1 MKAPDDD
8 LRIRLGRIRNR
19 GTRIRT
25 KSFVGQVLKAAHKA
39 GYVGQR
45 LASGRGRLRPSAFG
59 RGRGTAIARAR
70 LFDSSRRV
78 IVKARVVRH
87 RSRSFRAAPLATHV
101 AYLRREGVTRDGEK
115 ARMFDAASDHADEKA
130 FAGRCEGDRHHFRFV
145 VSPEDAGEM
154 TDLKAFARD
163 LVADMERDL
172 GSRLDWIGVDHWNT
186 DNPHVHLLIRG
197 KTNGGRDLVIS
208 RDYISRGIRGRAEA
222 LVTIELGPRN
232 EHEVRSALEREVD
245 ADHWTRL
252 DATIRRQADDSGVI
266 DLRLSAAGENDSA
279 IRRLVIG
286 RLQRLE
292 RMGLASPAGP
302 AQWTVSAE
310 AEATLRD
317 LGVRGDIIKI
327 MHRAMTEQGI
337 DRALSDY
344 AIHDPQGVPSV
355 IGRVVDKGLHDELA
369 SEAYVVID
377 GADGRSHYV
386 RFADLRAIEHA
397 PPVGGIVEI
406 RHLEG
411 EGRDRPRMVL
421 AIRSDLT
428 IAAQVTATGATWLDH
443 QLVVRYPA
451 ALSEG
456 GFGREVREALD
467 ARVDHLV
474 GDGLARRQAQRVIFA
489 RDLLDTLRRRELN
502 AVAAQIA
509 SETGLTY
516 ETFAEG
522 EGVAGVYRR
531 RVTLASGRFA
541 MIDDGLGF
549 RLVPWQPAL
558 ERHLGRQVS
567 GVADGGGRIDRTT
580 QCEGAPASAA
590 SAATNPHST
599 TPWRS
604 CSPRLRFLGSGFS
617 VRGLRPALPPVRRS
631 SGRRSRGHRA
641 RRGWAW
647 RSRRDGRGRRGWR
660 ACRNGAW
667 CCGLAGQGSRC
678 RQRCRACE
686 YIGRRGGFFI
696 IRHRQPSR
704 MGTAHAPPS
713 GHEPWHHRG
722 HTRRALRRSWRRL
735 DVRLPFRGWQMNLFR
750 RPSV

>member
-1 MKAPDDD
+1 MKTPEDN

-39 GYVGQR
+39 GYVGR
-45 LASGRGRLRPSAFG
+45 RTAHGRARSRSSTFGPGRA
-59 RGRGTAIARAR
+59 TAIAGAR
-70 LFDSSRRV
+70 LFDPSRRV

-87 RSRSFRAAPLATHV
+87 RSRSFRAAPLPTHV
-101 AYLRREGVTRDGEK
+101 GYLRREGVTRDGEK

-145 VSPEDAGEM
+145 ISPEDAGDM
-154 TDLKAFARD
+154 TELKAFARD

-197 KTNGGRDLVIS
+197 KTDKGRDLVIS
-208 RDYISRGIRGRAEA
+208 RDYISRGIRARAEE
-222 LVTIELGPRN
+222 LVTIELGPRS

-245 ADHWTRL
+245 ADRWTRL
-252 DATIRRQADDSGVI
+252 DAIIRRQADESGVV
-266 DLRLSAAGENDSA
+266 DLRLSAAGENDSEV
-279 IRRLVIG
+279 RRLMIG
-286 RLQRLE
+286 RLQHLE

-302 AQWTVSAE
+302 VQWTVAAE

-317 LGVRGDIIKI
+317 LGVRGDIIKT

-337 DRALSDY
+337 DRPLGDY

-355 IGRVVDKGLHDELA
+355 IGRMVDKGLHDELA
-369 SEAYVVID
+369 GEAYVVID

-397 PPVGGIVEI
+397 PPVGGIVEV

-421 AIRSDLT
+421 AMRSDLT
-428 IAAQVTATGATWLDH
+428 IAAQVTASGATWLDH
-443 QLVVRYPA
+443 QLVVRNPV

-456 GFGREVREALD
+456 GFGREVRQALD
-467 ARVDHLV
+467 ARIDHLV

-502 AVAAQIA
+502 AAAAQIA

-522 EGVAGVYRR
+522 ESVAGVYRR

-567 GVADGGGRIDRTT
+567 GMADGGGRI
-580 QCEGAPASAA
+580 AWS
-590 SAATNPHST
+590 
-599 TPWRS
+599 
-604 CSPRLRFLGSGFS
+604 F
-617 VRGLRPALPPVRRS
+617 
-631 SGRRSRGHRA
+631 GRRREL
-641 RRGWAW
+641 
-647 RSRRDGRGRRGWR
+647 
-660 ACRNGAW
+660 
-667 CCGLAGQGSRC
+667 GL
-678 RQRCRACE
+678 
-686 YIGRRGGFFI
+686 
-696 IRHRQPSR
+696 
-704 MGTAHAPPS
+704 
-713 GHEPWHHRG
+713 
-722 HTRRALRRSWRRL
+722 
-735 DVRLPFRGWQMNLFR
+735 
-750 RPSV
+750 